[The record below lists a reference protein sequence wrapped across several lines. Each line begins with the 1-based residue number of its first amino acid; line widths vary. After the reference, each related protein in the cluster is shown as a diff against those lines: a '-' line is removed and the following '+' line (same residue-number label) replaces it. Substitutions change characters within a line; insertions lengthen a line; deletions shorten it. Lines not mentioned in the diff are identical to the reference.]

1 MASLAF
7 ISASKL
13 VELLKSSDPERNM
26 FVSVISTNRLAL
38 GTDPLQPSSV
48 IDLSREMISEFA
60 AYPSEQSIS
69 SPPKEELN
77 SNFSKV
83 TRRSGDYSFEIKGKK
98 TECGSLKE
106 LLAEGLIALEKAKP
120 GTLENLTRIRGR
132 SRRIVARD
140 ASLLY
145 DKPHLVSDYAERLMN
160 GWFYGTNNSA
170 RETNVWLQRA
180 VECAGFKWGSD
191 FSTNLGTIPK
201 IEDL

>member
-13 VELLKSSDPERNM
+13 VELLKSSDPERKM
-26 FVSVISTNRLAL
+26 YVSIMGTNRLAL
-38 GTDPLQPSSV
+38 GADPLQPSSV
-48 IDLSREMISEFA
+48 IDLSRETIGEFA
-60 AYPSEQSIS
+60 ASEAGQSRS
-69 SPPKEELN
+69 SPQTEEPKFN
-77 SNFSKV
+77 ASKI

-106 LLAEGLIALEKAKP
+106 LLAGGLAALERAKP
-120 GTLENLTRIRGR
+120 GTLENLSRIRGR

-140 ASLLY
+140 ANLLY
-145 DKPHLVSDYAERLMN
+145 DKPHLVSEYAERLAN

-180 VECAGFKWGSD
+180 SECAGFKWGAD
-191 FSTNLGTIPK
+191 FSTNLETIPK
-201 IEDL
+201 IESL